1 MERRLFDMKKPRQ
14 KKTLLLLLYAATL
27 CFVSCS
33 KTPRADRIFTN
44 GHIITMNE
52 DMPEA
57 EAFASEEGFIIAVGT
72 NTAIRKAYPLAEEV
86 DLGGKNVMPGII
98 ESHGHM
104 LNLGRIKMRVDLQGI
119 DDPGE
124 VVQKL
129 KERVAETA
137 PGEWID
143 GWGWDDGVWKEQM
156 TAIGP
161 ELSAVSPDNPVWFAG
176 LHGYNGWANAKA
188 LEKAG
193 ITKDTPDPEGGQ
205 IYKAPGTGEPTG
217 VLANAAQGLV
227 TRLMP
232 DLKIEQR
239 EKAFEI
245 AGEELLKNGL
255 TSVHDARISRKDLD
269 ALQSLRAKKNLK
281 VRYYVMLDCTDE
293 ELIEPYLQNGPEI
306 DADNWLTIRCI
317 KIFQDGS
324 LGTRSALM
332 LEPYSDAPDVLG
344 VATTSQ
350 EEIESLTKRSLQAG
364 MQVATHAIGD
374 RSNRVT
380 LDAYEASIKAVPGA
394 KDHRLRIEHAQ
405 VVALEDI
412 PRFKELDI
420 ITSMQPP
427 HATSD
432 MPWAEDRVG
441 PERIKG
447 AYAWRSFLDAGV
459 RVPLNSDFPGET
471 LNPFYGMYAAE
482 TRQTPEGK
490 PEGGWYPEQCL
501 TRKEVLYAYTV
512 EAAYSGFEEHIKGQ
526 IAPGMLA
533 DFIVI
538 SDNILTIPSTALL
551 SLEVERTYV
560 GGQLVYS
567 RDTDRQQHTGWAKPP
582 SQYPGQTN
590 DSRRFADSAAKGFR
604 SVSARR
610 KTSSPTR

>member
-1 MERRLFDMKKPRQ
+1 MAERRLYDMKKTKL
-14 KKTLLLLLYAATL
+14 KKTLCLLLCAAIL
-27 CFVSCS
+27 CLVSCS
-33 KTPRADRIFTN
+33 RKPQADRIFTN

-57 EAFASEEGFIIAVGT
+57 EAFAVKEGFIIAAGT
-72 NTAIRKAYPLAEEV
+72 NAEMRKAYPLAEEV
-86 DLGGKNVMPGII
+86 DLDGKDAMPGII

-104 LNLGRIKMRVDLQGI
+104 LNLGRSEMRVDLQGVN
-119 DDPGE
+119 DPRE

-129 KERVAETA
+129 RERVAETA

-143 GWGWDDGVWKEQM
+143 GWGWDDGAWKEQM
-156 TAIGP
+156 TAISH
-161 ELSAVSPDNPVWFAG
+161 ELSTVSPDNPVWFAG

-188 LEKAG
+188 LEMAG
-193 ITKDTPDPEGGQ
+193 ITKDTPDPEGGK
-205 IYKAPGTGEPTG
+205 IYKDPRTGAPTG
-217 VLANAAQGLV
+217 ILANAAQGMA

-232 DLKIEQR
+232 PLTIEQR
-239 EKAFEI
+239 EKAYDI

-255 TSVHDARISRKDLD
+255 TSVHDARITRKDLD
-269 ALQSLRAKKNLK
+269 ALKSLKAKNKLK

-293 ELIEPYLQNGPEI
+293 ELIEPYLKNGPEV
-306 DADNWLTIRCI
+306 DPDNWLTIRCI
-317 KIFQDGS
+317 KVFQDGS

-332 LEPYSDAPDVLG
+332 LEPYSDAPGVLG
-344 VATTSQ
+344 VTTTSQ
-350 EEIESLTKRSLQAG
+350 EEIERLTIRALKAG

-374 RSNRVT
+374 RSNRIT
-380 LDAYEASIKAVPGA
+380 LDAYEGAIRAVPGA

-412 PRFKELDI
+412 PRFKKLDI
-420 ITSMQPP
+420 VTSMQPP

-447 AYAWRSFLDAGV
+447 AYAWRSFLDAGI

-501 TRKEVLYAYTV
+501 TRAEVLYAYTV
-512 EAAYSGFEEHIKGQ
+512 ESAYSGFEEHIKGQ

-538 SDNILTIPSTALL
+538 SDKILTIPSKALL
-551 SLEVERTYV
+551 SIKVEQTYI
-560 GGQLVYS
+560 GGRLVYS
-567 RDTDRQQHTGWAKPP
+567 MNA
-582 SQYPGQTN
+582 
-590 DSRRFADSAAKGFR
+590 SR
-604 SVSARR
+604 
-610 KTSSPTR
+610 

>member
-1 MERRLFDMKKPRQ
+1 MRKSKL
-14 KKTLLLLLYAATL
+14 KKTLYLLLCTAIL

-33 KTPRADRIFTN
+33 RKPQADRIFTN

-57 EAFASEEGFIIAVGT
+57 EAFAVKEGFITAVGT
-72 NTAIRKAYPLAEEV
+72 NAEIREAYPLAEEL
-86 DLGGKNVMPGII
+86 DLGGKDVMPGII

-104 LNLGRIKMRVDLQGI
+104 LNLGRIKMRIDLQGVN
-119 DDPGE
+119 DPRE
-124 VVQKL
+124 VIQKL
-129 KERVAETA
+129 RDRVAETT
-137 PGEWID
+137 PGEWIE
-143 GWGWDDGVWKEQM
+143 GWGWDDGAWKEQM
-156 TAIGP
+156 TAISH
-161 ELSAVSPDNPVWFAG
+161 ELSTVSPENPVWFAG

-188 LEKAG
+188 LELAR
-193 ITKDTPDPEGGQ
+193 ITKDTPNPEGGK
-205 IYKAPGTGEPTG
+205 IYKDHGTGEPTG
-217 VLANAAQGLV
+217 ILANAAQGMV

-232 DLKIEQR
+232 ALTVDQR
-239 EKAFEI
+239 DKAFEI

-255 TSVHDARISRKDLD
+255 TSVHDARITNKDLD
-269 ALQSLRAKKNLK
+269 ALRSLKAKKKLK
-281 VRYYVMLDCTDE
+281 VRYYVMLDCTDK

-306 DADNWLTIRCI
+306 DPENWLTIRCL

-344 VATTSQ
+344 VSTTSQ
-350 EEIESLTKRSLQAG
+350 EEIEQLTIRALQAG

-374 RSNRVT
+374 RSNRIT
-380 LDAYEASIKAVPGA
+380 LNAYEAAIKAVPGA

-405 VVALEDI
+405 VVVPEDI
-412 PRFKELDI
+412 PRFRELDI
-420 ITSMQPP
+420 VTSMQPP

-459 RVPLNSDFPGET
+459 HVPLNSDFPGET

-501 TRKEVLYAYTV
+501 TREEVLYAYTM
-512 EAAYSGFEEHIKGQ
+512 ESAYSGFEEHIKGQ
-526 IAPGMLA
+526 IVPGMLA
-533 DFIVI
+533 DFIVL
-538 SDNILTIPSTALL
+538 SDNILIIPSIALL
-551 SLEVERTYV
+551 SLKVERTYI

-567 RDTDRQQHTGWAKPP
+567 MNEGR
-582 SQYPGQTN
+582 
-590 DSRRFADSAAKGFR
+590 
-604 SVSARR
+604 
-610 KTSSPTR
+610 

>member
-1 MERRLFDMKKPRQ
+1 MRKP
-14 KKTLLLLLYAATL
+14 KLEKTLVLIL
-27 CFVSCS
+27 CTAILCLVSCS
-33 KTPRADRIFTN
+33 RTPQADCIFTN
-44 GHIITMNE
+44 GHVITMNE

-57 EAFASEEGFIIAVGT
+57 EAFAVDEGLIIAIGT
-72 NTAIRKAYPLAEEV
+72 NAEMRGAYPLAEEV
-86 DLGGKNVMPGII
+86 DLGGKDVMPGII

-104 LNLGRIKMRVDLQGI
+104 LNLGRIKMRLDLQGV
-119 DDPGE
+119 DDPQE

-129 KERVAETA
+129 RERVADTS
-137 PGEWID
+137 PGDWID
-143 GWGWDDGVWKEQM
+143 GWGWDDGAWKDQM
-156 TAIGP
+156 TAISH
-161 ELSAVSPDNPVWFAG
+161 ELSTVSPDNPVWFAG

-188 LEKAG
+188 LEMAG
-193 ITKDTPDPEGGQ
+193 ITKDTPDPEGGK
-205 IYKAPGTGEPTG
+205 IYKDSETGEPTG
-217 VLANAAQGLV
+217 ILANAAQGMV

-232 DLKIEQR
+232 PLTVEQR

-255 TSVHDARISRKDLD
+255 TSVHDARITKMDLD
-269 ALQSLRAKKNLK
+269 ALRSLKAKKGLK

-306 DADNWLTIRCI
+306 DPDNWLTIRCI

-344 VATTSQ
+344 VTTTSQ
-350 EEIESLTKRSLQAG
+350 EEIERLTTRSLQAG
-364 MQVATHAIGD
+364 MQVAIHAIGD
-374 RSNRVT
+374 RSNRIT
-380 LDAYEASIKAVPGA
+380 LDAYEAAIRAVPDA

-412 PRFKELDI
+412 PRFKELNI
-420 ITSMQPP
+420 IASMQPP

-432 MPWAEDRVG
+432 MTWAEDRVG

-459 RVPLNSDFPGET
+459 RIPLNSDFPGET

-501 TRKEVLYAYTV
+501 TREEVLYAYTK
-512 EAAYSGFEEHIKGQ
+512 ESAYSGFEEQIKGQ

-533 DFIVI
+533 DFVVL
-538 SDNILTIPSTALL
+538 SDNILTIPSKALL
-551 SLEVERTYV
+551 SLKVEQTYV

-567 RDTDRQQHTGWAKPP
+567 RNVER
-582 SQYPGQTN
+582 
-590 DSRRFADSAAKGFR
+590 
-604 SVSARR
+604 
-610 KTSSPTR
+610 

>member
-1 MERRLFDMKKPRQ
+1 MYLALFVGII
-14 KKTLLLLLYAATL
+14 
-27 CFVSCS
+27 CFISCS
-33 KTPRADRIFTN
+33 RAPRADRIFTN

-52 DMPEA
+52 GRPEA
-57 EAFASEEGFIIAVGT
+57 EAFGVKQGFIIDVGT
-72 NTAIRKAYPLAEEV
+72 NAEIKKSYPHAEEV
-86 DLGGKNVMPGII
+86 DLGGKHVMPGII

-104 LNLGRIKMRVDLQGI
+104 LNLGRIKMRVDLQGVN
-119 DDPGE
+119 DPRE

-129 KERVAETA
+129 KEHVAETN

-143 GWGWDDGVWKEQM
+143 GWGWDDGAWKEQM
-156 TAIGP
+156 TAISQ
-161 ELSAVSPDNPVWFAG
+161 ELSAASKDNPVWFAG

-188 LEKAG
+188 LEMAG
-193 ITKDTPDPEGGQ
+193 ITKDTADPEGGK
-205 IYKAPGTGEPTG
+205 IYKNPETGEPTG
-217 VLANAAQGLV
+217 ILANAAQRMV

-232 DLKIEQR
+232 PLTVEQR

-245 AGEELLKNGL
+245 AGEELLRNGL
-255 TSVHDARISRKDLD
+255 TTVHEARTTKSDLE
-269 ALQSLRAKKNLK
+269 ALRSLKAKKKLK

-306 DADNWLTIRCI
+306 DPDNWLAIRCI

-332 LEPYSDAPDVLG
+332 LEPYSDAPDVRG
-344 VATTSQ
+344 VTTTTQ
-350 EEIESLTKRSLQAG
+350 EEIEKLTTRSLQAG

-374 RSNRVT
+374 RSNRIT
-380 LDAYEASIKAVPGA
+380 LDAYEAAIRAVPSA
-394 KDHRLRIEHAQ
+394 EDHRLRIEHAQ

-420 ITSMQPP
+420 VTSMQPP

-441 PERIKG
+441 PVRIKG

-501 TRKEVLYAYTV
+501 TREEVLYAYTV
-512 EAAYSGFEEHIKGQ
+512 ESAYSGFEEHIKGQ

-538 SDNILTIPSTALL
+538 SDNILTIPSKALL
-551 SLEVERTYV
+551 SLKVEQTYV
-560 GGQLVYS
+560 GGLLVYS
-567 RDTDRQQHTGWAKPP
+567 RSTER
-582 SQYPGQTN
+582 
-590 DSRRFADSAAKGFR
+590 
-604 SVSARR
+604 
-610 KTSSPTR
+610 

>member
-1 MERRLFDMKKPRQ
+1 VD
-14 KKTLLLLLYAATL
+14 
-27 CFVSCS
+27 
-33 KTPRADRIFTN
+33 
-44 GHIITMNE
+44 
-52 DMPEA
+52 
-57 EAFASEEGFIIAVGT
+57 EGFIIAVGT
-72 NTAIRKAYPLAEEV
+72 NTEIREAYPLAKEV
-86 DLGGKNVMPGII
+86 DLGGKHVMPGII

-104 LNLGRIKMRVDLQGI
+104 LNLGRIKMRIELHGI
-119 DDPGE
+119 DDPQE

-129 KERVAETA
+129 KERVAATS

-143 GWGWDDGVWKEQM
+143 GWGWDDGAWKEQM
-156 TAIGP
+156 TAISQ
-161 ELSAVSPDNPVWFAG
+161 ELSVISKDNPVWFSG

-188 LEKAG
+188 LKLAG
-193 ITKDTPDPEGGQ
+193 ITKDTPDPEGGK
-205 IYKAPGTGEPTG
+205 IYKHPETGEPTG
-217 VLANAAQGLV
+217 ILANAAQGMV

-232 DLKIEQR
+232 PLTLEQR

-255 TSVHDARISRKDLD
+255 TTVHEARTTKNDLD
-269 ALQSLRAKKNLK
+269 ALRSLKDGQRLK
-281 VRYYVMLDCTDE
+281 VRYYVMLDCTDKD
-293 ELIEPYLQNGPEI
+293 LIGSYLQNGPEI
-306 DADNWLTIRCI
+306 DPDNWLTIRCI

-344 VATTSQ
+344 VTTTSQ
-350 EEIESLTKRSLQAG
+350 EEIEKLTIKSLQAG

-374 RSNRVT
+374 RSNRIT
-380 LDAYEASIKAVPGA
+380 LDAYEAAIKAVPAA

-412 PRFKELDI
+412 PRFKKLDI
-420 ITSMQPP
+420 VTSMQPP

-447 AYAWRSFLDAGV
+447 AYAWRSFFDAGV

-490 PEGGWYPEQCL
+490 PEDGWYPEQCL
-501 TRKEVLYAYTV
+501 TREEALYAYTV
-512 EAAYSGFEEHIKGQ
+512 ESAYSGFEEHIKGQ

-533 DFIVI
+533 DFIII
-538 SDNILTIPSTALL
+538 SDNILTIPSKALL
-551 SLEVERTYV
+551 SLKVEKTYV

-567 RDTDRQQHTGWAKPP
+567 RDEER
-582 SQYPGQTN
+582 
-590 DSRRFADSAAKGFR
+590 
-604 SVSARR
+604 
-610 KTSSPTR
+610 

>member
-1 MERRLFDMKKPRQ
+1 MAERRLYDMRKPKL
-14 KKTLLLLLYAATL
+14 KKTLYLLLCAAIL
-27 CFVSCS
+27 CLVSCRR
-33 KTPRADRIFTN
+33 TPQADRIFTN

-57 EAFASEEGFIIAVGT
+57 EAFAVKGGFIIAVGT
-72 NTAIRKAYPLAEEV
+72 NAEMREAYSLAEEV
-86 DLGGKNVMPGII
+86 DLDGKDVMPGII

-104 LNLGRIKMRVDLQGI
+104 LNLGRSEMRVDLQGVN
-119 DDPGE
+119 DPRK
-124 VVQKL
+124 VLQKL

-143 GWGWDDGVWKEQM
+143 GWGWDDGAWKEQM
-156 TAIGP
+156 TAISK
-161 ELSAVSPDNPVWFAG
+161 ELSSVSPDNPVWFAG

-188 LEKAG
+188 LEMAG
-193 ITKDTPDPEGGQ
+193 ITKGTPDPEGGK
-205 IYKAPGTGEPTG
+205 IYKDPATGAPTG
-217 VLANAAQGLV
+217 ILANSAQGIV

-232 DLKIEQR
+232 PLTIEQR
-239 EKAFEI
+239 EKTFEM

-255 TSVHDARISRKDLD
+255 TSVHDARITKKDLE
-269 ALQSLRAKKNLK
+269 ALRSLEAKKKLK

-306 DADNWLTIRCI
+306 DPDNWLTIRCI

-332 LEPYSDAPDVLG
+332 FEPYSDAPDVLG
-344 VATTSQ
+344 VTTTSQ
-350 EEIESLTKRSLQAG
+350 EEIERLTTRSLQAG

-374 RSNRVT
+374 RSNRIT
-380 LDAYEASIKAVPGA
+380 LDAYEASIRAVPGA

-420 ITSMQPP
+420 VTSMQPP

-432 MPWAEDRVG
+432 MPWAQDRVG
-441 PERIKG
+441 AERIKG
-447 AYAWRSFLDAGV
+447 AYAWRSFLNAGV

-482 TRQTPEGK
+482 TRQTAEGK

-501 TRKEVLYAYTV
+501 TREEVLYAYTV
-512 EAAYSGFEEHIKGQ
+512 ESAYSGFEEHIKGQ

-538 SDNILTIPSTALL
+538 SDNILTIPSKALL
-551 SLEVERTYV
+551 SLKVERTYI
-560 GGQLVYS
+560 GGQSVYS
-567 RDTDRQQHTGWAKPP
+567 R
-582 SQYPGQTN
+582 N
-590 DSRRFADSAAKGFR
+590 DSR
-604 SVSARR
+604 
-610 KTSSPTR
+610 

>member
-1 MERRLFDMKKPRQ
+1 MRKPKL
-14 KKTLLLLLYAATL
+14 KKTLYLLLYTAIL
-27 CFVSCS
+27 CLVSCS
-33 KTPRADRIFTN
+33 RTPQADRIFTN

-52 DMPEA
+52 DLPEA
-57 EAFASEEGFIIAVGT
+57 EAFAIKEGFITAVGT
-72 NTAIRKAYPLAEEV
+72 NAEMREAYPQAEEV
-86 DLGGKNVMPGII
+86 DLDGKDVMPGII

-104 LNLGRIKMRVDLQGI
+104 LNMGRIKMRVDLQGVN
-119 DDPGE
+119 DPRE

-129 KERVAETA
+129 RERVAETT
-137 PGEWID
+137 PGEWIG
-143 GWGWDDGVWKEQM
+143 GWGWDDGAWKEQM
-156 TAIGP
+156 TAISH
-161 ELSAVSPDNPVWFAG
+161 ELSIVSSDNPVWFAG

-188 LEKAG
+188 LEMAG
-193 ITKDTPDPEGGQ
+193 ITKNTPDPEGGK
-205 IYKAPGTGEPTG
+205 IYKDPRTGVPTG
-217 VLANAAQGLV
+217 ILANAAQGMV
-227 TRLMP
+227 TRLLP
-232 DLKIEQR
+232 PLTAEQR
-239 EKAFEI
+239 EKAYEM

-255 TSVHDARISRKDLD
+255 TSVHDARITRKDLD
-269 ALQSLRAKKNLK
+269 ALRSLKTKKKLK

-306 DADNWLTIRCI
+306 DPDNWLTIRCI

-332 LEPYSDAPDVLG
+332 HKPYSDAPDVLG
-344 VATTSQ
+344 VTTTSQ
-350 EEIESLTKRSLQAG
+350 EEIERLTIRSLQAG

-374 RSNRVT
+374 RSNRIT
-380 LDAYEASIKAVPGA
+380 LDAYEAAIRAVPGA

-420 ITSMQPP
+420 VTSMQPP

-482 TRQTPEGK
+482 TRQTSEGK
-490 PEGGWYPEQCL
+490 PEGGWYPKQCL
-501 TRKEVLYAYTV
+501 TREEVLYAYTV
-512 EAAYSGFEEHIKGQ
+512 ESAYSGFEERIKGQ

-533 DFIVI
+533 DFVVI
-538 SDNILTIPSTALL
+538 SDNILTIPSKALL
-551 SLEVERTYV
+551 SLKVERTYI

-567 RDTDRQQHTGWAKPP
+567 MNA
-582 SQYPGQTN
+582 
-590 DSRRFADSAAKGFR
+590 SR
-604 SVSARR
+604 
-610 KTSSPTR
+610 

>member
-1 MERRLFDMKKPRQ
+1 VERRLFEMRKP
-14 KKTLLLLLYAATL
+14 KYEKILYLILYLAIL
-27 CFVSCS
+27 CLVSCS
-33 KTPRADRIFTN
+33 KAPHADRIFTN
-44 GHIITMNE
+44 GHVITMNE

-57 EAFASEEGFIIAVGT
+57 EAFALKEGFITAVGT
-72 NTAIRKAYPLAEEV
+72 NAEIREAYPLAEEV
-86 DLGGKNVMPGII
+86 DLGGKDVMPGII

-104 LNLGRIKMRVDLQGI
+104 LNLGRIKMRIDLQGLNH
-119 DDPGE
+119 P
-124 VVQKL
+124 QKIIQL
-129 KERVAETA
+129 IRKRVAETT
-137 PGEWID
+137 PGEWIE
-143 GWGWDDGVWKEQM
+143 GWGWDDGAWKEQM
-156 TAIGP
+156 TAISQ

-188 LEKAG
+188 LEMTG
-193 ITKDTPDPEGGQ
+193 ITKVTPDPEGGK
-205 IYKAPGTGEPTG
+205 IYRDSDTGAPTG
-217 VLANAAQGLV
+217 VLANAAQDLV

-232 DLKIEQR
+232 PLSVDQR
-239 EKAFEI
+239 EKALEV

-255 TSVHDARISRKDLD
+255 TSVHDARITRKDLD
-269 ALQSLRAKKNLK
+269 ALRSLKAKSKLK

-293 ELIEPYLQNGPEI
+293 ELIDPYLQNGPEI
-306 DADNWLTIRCI
+306 DPDSWLTVRCI

-332 LEPYSDAPDVLG
+332 LEPYSDAPDMIG
-344 VATTSQ
+344 VTTTSQ
-350 EEIESLTKRSLQAG
+350 EEIERLTTRSLQAG

-374 RSNRVT
+374 RSNRIT
-380 LDAYEASIKAVPGA
+380 LDAYEAAINAAPDA

-412 PRFKELDI
+412 PRFKQLGI
-420 ITSMQPP
+420 IASMQPP

-501 TRKEVLYAYTV
+501 TRKEVLHAYTK
-512 EAAYSGFEEHIKGQ
+512 ESAYAGFEEHIKGQ

-533 DFIVI
+533 DFIVL
-538 SDNILTIPSTALL
+538 SDNILTISSQALL
-551 SLEVERTYV
+551 SLKVEQTYV

-567 RDTDRQQHTGWAKPP
+567 RNEGR
-582 SQYPGQTN
+582 
-590 DSRRFADSAAKGFR
+590 
-604 SVSARR
+604 
-610 KTSSPTR
+610 

>member
-1 MERRLFDMKKPRQ
+1 LY
-14 KKTLLLLLYAATL
+14 LLLCTAIL
-27 CFVSCS
+27 CLISCS
-33 KTPRADRIFTN
+33 RPPQADRIFTN

-57 EAFASEEGFIIAVGT
+57 EAFAVEEGFIIAVGT
-72 NTAIRKAYPLAEEV
+72 NAEMREAYPLAEEV
-86 DLGGKNVMPGII
+86 DLGGKDVMPGII

-104 LNLGRIKMRVDLQGI
+104 LNLGRVKMRINLQGVNN
-119 DDPGE
+119 PRE

-129 KERVAETA
+129 RERVAQTP
-137 PGEWID
+137 PGEWIE
-143 GWGWDDGVWKEQM
+143 GWGWDDGAWKEQM
-156 TAIGP
+156 TAISH
-161 ELSAVSPDNPVWFAG
+161 ELSTVSPDNPVWFAG
-176 LHGYNGWANAKA
+176 LHGYSGWANAKA
-188 LEKAG
+188 LGMAG
-193 ITKDTPDPEGGQ
+193 ITKDTPDPEGGK
-205 IYKAPGTGEPTG
+205 IYKDSETGAPTG
-217 VLANAAQGLV
+217 ILANAAQGMV

-232 DLKIEQR
+232 PLTVGQR

-255 TSVHDARISRKDLD
+255 TSVHDARITRKDLD
-269 ALQSLRAKKNLK
+269 ALRSLKTKKKIK

-306 DADNWLTIRCI
+306 DPDNWLTIRCI
-317 KIFQDGS
+317 KVFQDGS

-344 VATTSQ
+344 VTTTSQ
-350 EEIESLTKRSLQAG
+350 EEIKRLTIRSLQAG

-374 RSNRVT
+374 RSNRIT
-380 LDAYEASIKAVPGA
+380 LDAYEAAIRAVPGA

-420 ITSMQPP
+420 VTSMQPP

-432 MPWAEDRVG
+432 MPWAEERVG

-471 LNPFYGMYAAE
+471 LSPFCGMYAAE

-501 TRKEVLYAYTV
+501 TRKEVLHAYTV
-512 EAAYSGFEEHIKGQ
+512 ESAYSGFEEHIKGQ

-538 SDNILTIPSTALL
+538 SDNILTIPSKALL
-551 SLEVERTYV
+551 SLRVERTYS
-560 GGQLVYS
+560 GSQLVYS
-567 RDTDRQQHTGWAKPP
+567 MNASK
-582 SQYPGQTN
+582 
-590 DSRRFADSAAKGFR
+590 
-604 SVSARR
+604 
-610 KTSSPTR
+610 

>member
-1 MERRLFDMKKPRQ
+1 MRKPKL
-14 KKTLLLLLYAATL
+14 KKTLYLLLCTAIL
-27 CFVSCS
+27 CLVSCS
-33 KTPRADRIFTN
+33 RSPQADRIFTN

-57 EAFASEEGFIIAVGT
+57 EAFAIEEGFIIAIGT
-72 NTAIRKAYPLAEEV
+72 NAEIREAYPLSEEV
-86 DLGGKNVMPGII
+86 DLHGKDVMPGII

-104 LNLGRIKMRVDLQGI
+104 LNLGRIKMRVDLQGVS
-119 DDPGE
+119 DPRE

-129 KERVAETA
+129 RERVAETA

-143 GWGWDDGVWKEQM
+143 GWGWDDGAWKEQM
-156 TAIGP
+156 TAISH
-161 ELSAVSPDNPVWFAG
+161 ELSTVSPDNPVWFAG
-176 LHGYNGWANAKA
+176 LHGYNGWANAQA
-188 LEKAG
+188 LELAG
-193 ITKDTPDPEGGQ
+193 ITKDTPDPEGGK
-205 IYKAPGTGEPTG
+205 IYKDSETGAPTG
-217 VLANAAQGLV
+217 ILANAAQAMV

-232 DLKIEQR
+232 ALTVEQR

-255 TSVHDARISRKDLD
+255 TSVHDARITSKDLD
-269 ALQSLRAKKNLK
+269 ALRSLKAKKKLK

-306 DADNWLTIRCI
+306 DPDNWLTIRCI
-317 KIFQDGS
+317 KVFQDGS

-344 VATTSQ
+344 VTTTSQ
-350 EEIESLTKRSLQAG
+350 EEIERLTIRSLQAG

-380 LDAYEASIKAVPGA
+380 LDAYEAAIRAVSDA
-394 KDHRLRIEHAQ
+394 KDPRLRIEHAQ

-420 ITSMQPP
+420 VTSMQPP

-432 MPWAEDRVG
+432 MSWAEDRVG
-441 PERIKG
+441 PERIKC

-471 LNPFYGMYAAE
+471 WNPFYGMYAAE
-482 TRQTPEGK
+482 TRQTPDGK

-512 EAAYSGFEEHIKGQ
+512 ESAYSGFEERIKGR
-526 IAPGMLA
+526 IATGMLA

-538 SDNILTIPSTALL
+538 SDNILTIPSKALL
-551 SLEVERTYV
+551 SLKIEQTYV
-560 GGQLVYS
+560 GGQMVYS
-567 RDTDRQQHTGWAKPP
+567 RNAGR
-582 SQYPGQTN
+582 
-590 DSRRFADSAAKGFR
+590 
-604 SVSARR
+604 
-610 KTSSPTR
+610 

>member
-1 MERRLFDMKKPRQ
+1 MREPKLKIILY
-14 KKTLLLLLYAATL
+14 LLLCAAIL
-27 CFVSCS
+27 CLVSCTR
-33 KTPRADRIFTN
+33 KPQADLIFTN

-57 EAFASEEGFIIAVGT
+57 EAFAIKEGFITALGT
-72 NTAIRKAYPLAEEV
+72 NTKIRKAYPLAEEV
-86 DLGGKNVMPGII
+86 DLGGKDVMPGII

-104 LNLGRIKMRVDLQGI
+104 LNLGRIKMRVDLQGVN
-119 DDPGE
+119 DPQE

-129 KERVAETA
+129 RERVAETA

-156 TAIGP
+156 TAISH
-161 ELSAVSPDNPVWFAG
+161 ELSAVSADNPVWFAG

-188 LEKAG
+188 LETAG
-193 ITKDTPDPEGGQ
+193 ITKDTPDPEGGK
-205 IYKAPGTGEPTG
+205 IYKDPVTGAPTG
-217 VLANAAQGLV
+217 ILANAAQSMV

-232 DLKIEQR
+232 PLTVEQR
-239 EKAFEI
+239 EKAIEM

-255 TSVHDARISRKDLD
+255 TSVHDARITRKDLD
-269 ALQSLRAKKNLK
+269 ALRSLKAKKKLK

-293 ELIEPYLQNGPEI
+293 ELIEPYLQNGPEV
-306 DADNWLTIRCI
+306 DPDNWLTIRCI
-317 KIFQDGS
+317 KVFQDGS

-332 LEPYSDAPDVLG
+332 LEPYSDTPDVLG
-344 VATTSQ
+344 VTTTSQ
-350 EEIESLTKRSLQAG
+350 EEIERLTIRALKAG

-374 RSNRVT
+374 RSNRIT
-380 LDAYEASIKAVPGA
+380 LDAYEAAIRAVPGA

-420 ITSMQPP
+420 VTSMQPP

-512 EAAYSGFEEHIKGQ
+512 ESAYSGFEEHIKGQ

-538 SDNILTIPSTALL
+538 SDNILTIPSRALL
-551 SLEVERTYV
+551 SLKVERTYI

-567 RDTDRQQHTGWAKPP
+567 MK
-582 SQYPGQTN
+582 
-590 DSRRFADSAAKGFR
+590 AAR
-604 SVSARR
+604 
-610 KTSSPTR
+610 

>member
-1 MERRLFDMKKPRQ
+1 VERRLFDMRKP
-14 KKTLLLLLYAATL
+14 KPEKMLVLLLCTATFCL
-27 CFVSCS
+27 VSCS
-33 KTPRADRIFTN
+33 RTPQADRIFTN

-57 EAFASEEGFIIAVGT
+57 EAFAVDEGFITAVGT
-72 NTAIRKAYPLAEEV
+72 NAEMRGAYPLAEEV
-86 DLGGKNVMPGII
+86 DLGGKDVMPGII

-104 LNLGRIKMRVDLQGI
+104 LNLGRIKRRVDLQGV
-119 DDPGE
+119 DDPQE

-129 KERVAETA
+129 RERVAETA
-137 PGEWID
+137 PGEWVD
-143 GWGWDDGVWKEQM
+143 GWGWDDGAWKEQM
-156 TAIGP
+156 TAISH
-161 ELSAVSPDNPVWFAG
+161 ELSKVSPDNPVWFAG

-188 LEKAG
+188 LEMAN
-193 ITKDTPDPEGGQ
+193 ITKDTPDPEGGK
-205 IYKAPGTGEPTG
+205 IYKDPETGEPTG
-217 VLANAAQGLV
+217 ILAIAAQGMA

-232 DLKIEQR
+232 ALKVEQR

-255 TSVHDARISRKDLD
+255 TSVHDARITKMDLD
-269 ALQSLRAKKNLK
+269 ALRSLKVKQKLK
-281 VRYYVMLDCTDE
+281 VRYYVMLDCTDG

-306 DADNWLTIRCI
+306 DPDNWLTIRCI

-332 LEPYSDAPDVLG
+332 FEPYSDAPDVLG
-344 VATTSQ
+344 VSTTSQ
-350 EEIESLTKRSLQAG
+350 EEIERLTTRSLQAG
-364 MQVATHAIGD
+364 LQVATHAIGD
-374 RSNRVT
+374 RSNRIT
-380 LDAYEASIKAVPGA
+380 LDAYEAAIRAVPDA
-394 KDHRLRIEHAQ
+394 KDNRLRIEHAQ

-412 PRFKELDI
+412 SRFKKLDI
-420 ITSMQPP
+420 VTSMQPP

-512 EAAYSGFEEHIKGQ
+512 ESAYSGFEEQIKGQ

-533 DFIVI
+533 DFIVL
-538 SDNILTIPSTALL
+538 SDNILTIPSKALL
-551 SLEVERTYV
+551 SLKVERTYV

-567 RDTDRQQHTGWAKPP
+567 RNVER
-582 SQYPGQTN
+582 
-590 DSRRFADSAAKGFR
+590 
-604 SVSARR
+604 
-610 KTSSPTR
+610 

>member
-1 MERRLFDMKKPRQ
+1 MRKPKL
-14 KKTLLLLLYAATL
+14 KKTLYLLLCTAILWL
-27 CFVSCS
+27 VSCS
-33 KTPRADRIFTN
+33 KKPQADRIFTN

-52 DMPEA
+52 DLPEA
-57 EAFASEEGFIIAVGT
+57 EAFALEEGFIIAVGT
-72 NTAIRKAYPLAEEV
+72 NAEMREAYPLAEEV
-86 DLGGKNVMPGII
+86 DLGGKDVMPGII

-104 LNLGRIKMRVDLQGI
+104 LSLGRSEMRVDLQGVN
-119 DDPGE
+119 DPRE

-129 KERVAETA
+129 RERVAETA
-137 PGEWID
+137 PGEWIE
-143 GWGWDDGVWKEQM
+143 GWGWDDGARKEQM
-156 TAIGP
+156 TAISH
-161 ELSAVSPDNPVWFAG
+161 ELSLVSPDNPVWFAG

-188 LEKAG
+188 LEMAG
-193 ITKDTPDPEGGQ
+193 ITNNTPDPEGGK
-205 IYKAPGTGEPTG
+205 IYKDSETGAPTG
-217 VLANAAQGLV
+217 ILANAAQGMV

-232 DLKIEQR
+232 PLTAEQR

-255 TSVHDARISRKDLD
+255 TSVHDARITRKDLD
-269 ALQSLRAKKNLK
+269 ALRSLKTQKKLK
-281 VRYYVMLDCTDE
+281 VQYYVMLDCTNE

-306 DADNWLTIRCI
+306 DPDNWLTIRCI
-317 KIFQDGS
+317 KVFQDGS

-344 VATTSQ
+344 VMTTSQ
-350 EEIESLTKRSLQAG
+350 EEIERLTIRSLQAG
-364 MQVATHAIGD
+364 MQVATHTIGD
-374 RSNRVT
+374 RSNRIT
-380 LDAYEASIKAVPGA
+380 LDAYEASIRAVPGA

-420 ITSMQPP
+420 VTSMQPP

-432 MPWAEDRVG
+432 MPWAEERVG

-447 AYAWRSFLDAGV
+447 AYAWHSFLDAGV

-471 LNPFYGMYAAE
+471 LNPFYGMYTAE

-501 TRKEVLYAYTV
+501 TRKEVLHAYTV
-512 EAAYSGFEEHIKGQ
+512 ESAYSGFEEHIKGQ

-538 SDNILTIPSTALL
+538 SDNILTIPSKALL
-551 SLEVERTYV
+551 SLKVERTYI

-567 RDTDRQQHTGWAKPP
+567 MNA
-582 SQYPGQTN
+582 
-590 DSRRFADSAAKGFR
+590 SR
-604 SVSARR
+604 
-610 KTSSPTR
+610 

>member
-1 MERRLFDMKKPRQ
+1 MGKSKLKKILY
-14 KKTLLLLLYAATL
+14 LLLCTAILGL
-27 CFVSCS
+27 VSCTR
-33 KTPRADRIFTN
+33 TPQADRIFTN

-57 EAFASEEGFIIAVGT
+57 EAFAVKKGFIIAVGT
-72 NTAIRKAYPLAEEV
+72 NAEMRDTYPVAEEV
-86 DLGGKNVMPGII
+86 DLEGKDVMPGII

-104 LNLGRIKMRVDLQGI
+104 LNLGRREMRINLQEI
-119 DDPGE
+119 NDPRE
-124 VVQKL
+124 IMQKL
-129 KERVAETA
+129 RESVAETP
-137 PGEWID
+137 PGEWIV
-143 GWGWDDGVWKEQM
+143 GWGWDDGAWKEQM
-156 TAIGP
+156 TAISQ
-161 ELSAVSPDNPVWFAG
+161 ELSSVSPNNPVWFAG

-188 LEKAG
+188 LEMAG
-193 ITKDTPDPEGGQ
+193 LTKDTPDPEGGK
-205 IYKAPGTGEPTG
+205 IYKDSETGEPTG
-217 VLANAAQGLV
+217 ILANAAQGMV

-232 DLKIEQR
+232 PLTVEQR

-255 TSVHDARISRKDLD
+255 TSVHDARITRKDLD
-269 ALQSLRAKKNLK
+269 ALRALKTQKKLR

-293 ELIEPYLQNGPEI
+293 ELIGPYLQNGPEI
-306 DADNWLTIRCI
+306 DPDNWLTIRCI

-332 LEPYSDAPDVLG
+332 FEPYSDAPDVLG
-344 VATTSQ
+344 VTTTSQ
-350 EEIESLTKRSLQAG
+350 EEIEKLTIQSLQAG

-374 RSNRVT
+374 RSNRIT
-380 LDAYEASIKAVPGA
+380 LDAYEASIKVVPEA

-420 ITSMQPP
+420 VTSMQPP

-501 TRKEVLYAYTV
+501 TREEVLHAYTV
-512 EAAYSGFEEHIKGQ
+512 ESAYSGFEEHIKGK
-526 IAPGMLA
+526 IAPGRLA

-538 SDNILTIPSTALL
+538 SDNILTISSKALL
-551 SLEVERTYV
+551 SLKVERTYI

-567 RDTDRQQHTGWAKPP
+567 RNA
-582 SQYPGQTN
+582 
-590 DSRRFADSAAKGFR
+590 SR
-604 SVSARR
+604 
-610 KTSSPTR
+610 

>member
-1 MERRLFDMKKPRQ
+1 MREPKLE
-14 KKTLLLLLYAATL
+14 KTLYLLLCAAIL
-27 CFVSCS
+27 CLVSCTR
-33 KTPRADRIFTN
+33 KPQADRIFTN

-52 DMPEA
+52 GSPEA
-57 EAFASEEGFIIAVGT
+57 EAFAIKEGFITAVGT
-72 NTAIRKAYPLAEEV
+72 NEEMRKAYPLAKEV
-86 DLGGKNVMPGII
+86 DLGGKDVMPGII

-104 LNLGRIKMRVDLQGI
+104 LNLGRIKMRIDLQGI
-119 DDPGE
+119 NDPRE

-129 KERVAETA
+129 RERVAETA
-137 PGEWID
+137 SGEWID
-143 GWGWDDGVWKEQM
+143 GWGWDDGAWKEQM
-156 TAIGP
+156 TAISH
-161 ELSAVSPDNPVWFAG
+161 ELSTVSADNPVWFAG
-176 LHGYNGWANAKA
+176 LHGYNGWANEKA
-188 LEKAG
+188 LEMAG
-193 ITKDTPDPEGGQ
+193 ITKDTPDPQGGK
-205 IYKAPGTGEPTG
+205 IYKDPATGAPTG
-217 VLANAAQGLV
+217 ILANAAQGLV
-227 TRLMP
+227 TRLLP
-232 DLKIEQR
+232 PLTVEQR
-239 EKAFEI
+239 EKAFEM

-255 TSVHDARISRKDLD
+255 TSVHDARITRKDLD
-269 ALQSLRAKKNLK
+269 TLRSLKAKHKLK

-293 ELIEPYLQNGPEI
+293 KLIEPYLQNGPEV
-306 DADNWLTIRCI
+306 DPDNWLTIRCI
-317 KIFQDGS
+317 KVFQDGS

-344 VATTSQ
+344 VTTTPQ
-350 EEIESLTKRSLQAG
+350 EDIERLAIRALQAG

-374 RSNRVT
+374 RSNRIT
-380 LDAYEASIKAVPGA
+380 LDAYEGAIKAVPGV

-420 ITSMQPP
+420 VTSMQPP

-447 AYAWRSFLDAGV
+447 AYAWRSFLDADV

-471 LNPFYGMYAAE
+471 LSPFYGMYAAE

-512 EAAYSGFEEHIKGQ
+512 ESAYSGFEEHLKGQ

-538 SDNILTIPSTALL
+538 SDNILTIPSKALL
-551 SLEVERTYV
+551 SLKVERTYI

-567 RDTDRQQHTGWAKPP
+567 MNA
-582 SQYPGQTN
+582 
-590 DSRRFADSAAKGFR
+590 SR
-604 SVSARR
+604 
-610 KTSSPTR
+610 

>member
-1 MERRLFDMKKPRQ
+1 MRKSKL
-14 KKTLLLLLYAATL
+14 KKTLGLLLSTAIICL
-27 CFVSCS
+27 VSCS
-33 KTPRADRIFTN
+33 RTPQADRIFTN

-57 EAFASEEGFIIAVGT
+57 EAFALDKGFFIAVGT
-72 NTAIRKAYPLAEEV
+72 NAEMRETYPLAEEV
-86 DLGGKNVMPGII
+86 NLGGKDIMPGII

-104 LNLGRIKMRVDLQGI
+104 LNLGRIKMRIDLQGV
-119 DDPGE
+119 DDPRE

-129 KERVAETA
+129 RERVAETT

-143 GWGWDDGVWKEQM
+143 GWGWDDGAWKEQM
-156 TAIGP
+156 TAVSQ

-188 LEKAG
+188 LEMAG
-193 ITKDTPDPEGGQ
+193 ITQVTPDPEEGK
-205 IYKAPGTGEPTG
+205 IYRDPDTGAPTG
-217 VLANAAQGLV
+217 ILANAAQVMV

-232 DLKIEQR
+232 ALTFEQR

-255 TSVHDARISRKDLD
+255 TSVHDARITREDLD
-269 ALQSLRAKKNLK
+269 ALRSLKGKQKLK
-281 VRYYVMLDCTDE
+281 VRYCVMLDCTDE

-306 DADNWLTIRCI
+306 DPENWLTVRCI

-332 LEPYSDAPDVLG
+332 FEPYSDAPDVLG
-344 VATTSQ
+344 VTTTSQ
-350 EEIESLTKRSLQAG
+350 EEIERLTTRSLQAG
-364 MQVATHAIGD
+364 MQVAAHAIGD
-374 RSNRVT
+374 RSNRTT
-380 LDAYEASIKAVPGA
+380 LDAYKAAIRAVPNA

-405 VVALEDI
+405 VVKLEDI

-420 ITSMQPP
+420 MASMQPP

-447 AYAWRSFLDAGV
+447 AYAWRLFLDAGV

-512 EAAYSGFEEHIKGQ
+512 ESAYSGFEEHIKGQ
-526 IAPGMLA
+526 IAPGVLA
-533 DFIVI
+533 DFIVL
-538 SDNILTIPSTALL
+538 SDNILTIPSKALL
-551 SLEVERTYV
+551 SLKVEQTYV

-567 RDTDRQQHTGWAKPP
+567 RNAER
-582 SQYPGQTN
+582 
-590 DSRRFADSAAKGFR
+590 
-604 SVSARR
+604 
-610 KTSSPTR
+610 

>member
-1 MERRLFDMKKPRQ
+1 MREPKLKIILY
-14 KKTLLLLLYAATL
+14 LLLCAAIL
-27 CFVSCS
+27 CLVSCTR
-33 KTPRADRIFTN
+33 KPQADLIFTN

-57 EAFASEEGFIIAVGT
+57 EAFAIKEGFITAVGR
-72 NTAIRKAYPLAEEV
+72 NAEMRKAYPLAEEV
-86 DLGGKNVMPGII
+86 DLGGKDVMPGII

-104 LNLGRIKMRVDLQGI
+104 LNLGRIKMRVDLQGVN
-119 DDPGE
+119 DPQE

-129 KERVAETA
+129 RERVAETA

-156 TAIGP
+156 TAISH
-161 ELSAVSPDNPVWFAG
+161 ELSAVSADNPVWFAG

-188 LEKAG
+188 LETAG
-193 ITKDTPDPEGGQ
+193 ITKDTPDPEGGK
-205 IYKAPGTGEPTG
+205 IYKDPVTGAPTG
-217 VLANAAQGLV
+217 ILANAAQSMV

-232 DLKIEQR
+232 PLTVEQR
-239 EKAFEI
+239 KKAIEM

-255 TSVHDARISRKDLD
+255 TSVHDARITRKDLD
-269 ALQSLRAKKNLK
+269 ALRSLKAKKKLK

-293 ELIEPYLQNGPEI
+293 ELIEPYLQNGPEV
-306 DADNWLTIRCI
+306 DPDNWLTIRCI
-317 KIFQDGS
+317 KVFQDGS

-344 VATTSQ
+344 VTTTPQ
-350 EEIESLTKRSLQAG
+350 EDIERLAIRALQAG

-374 RSNRVT
+374 RSNRIT
-380 LDAYEASIKAVPGA
+380 LDAYEGAIKAVPGV

-420 ITSMQPP
+420 VTSMQPP

-447 AYAWRSFLDAGV
+447 AYAWRSFLDADV

-471 LNPFYGMYAAE
+471 LSPFYGMYAAE

-512 EAAYSGFEEHIKGQ
+512 ESAYSGFEEHLKGQ

-538 SDNILTIPSTALL
+538 SDNILTIPSKALL
-551 SLEVERTYV
+551 SLKVERTYI

-567 RDTDRQQHTGWAKPP
+567 MNA
-582 SQYPGQTN
+582 
-590 DSRRFADSAAKGFR
+590 SR
-604 SVSARR
+604 
-610 KTSSPTR
+610 

>member
-1 MERRLFDMKKPRQ
+1 MRKP
-14 KKTLLLLLYAATL
+14 KHNKALNLVLWTAFL
-27 CFVSCS
+27 CLVSCS
-33 KTPRADRIFTN
+33 RTPQADRIFIN
-44 GHIITMNE
+44 GHVITMNE

-57 EAFASEEGFIIAVGT
+57 EAFAVDEGFIMAVGT
-72 NTAIRKAYPLAEEV
+72 NAEMREAYPLAEEV
-86 DLGGKNVMPGII
+86 DLGGKDIMPGII

-104 LNLGRIKMRVDLQGI
+104 LNLGRSEMRINLQGVS
-119 DDPGE
+119 DPRE

-129 KERVAETA
+129 RERVAETT

-143 GWGWDDGVWKEQM
+143 GWGWDDGAWKEQM
-156 TAIGP
+156 TAISE
-161 ELSAVSPDNPVWFAG
+161 ELSAVSPDNPVWLAG

-188 LEKAG
+188 LEMAG
-193 ITKDTPDPEGGQ
+193 ITKDTPDPEGGN
-205 IYKAPGTGEPTG
+205 IYRDPGTGAPTG
-217 VLANAAQGLV
+217 ILANAAQGMV
-227 TRLMP
+227 TRLIP
-232 DLKIEQR
+232 PLTIEQR
-239 EKAFEI
+239 EKAFRM

-255 TSVHDARISRKDLD
+255 TSVHDARITSKDLD
-269 ALQSLRAKKNLK
+269 ALRSLKAKNELK

-306 DADNWLTIRCI
+306 DPYNWLTIRCI

-344 VATTSQ
+344 VTTTSQ
-350 EEIESLTKRSLQAG
+350 EEIEKLTIRSLQAG

-374 RSNRVT
+374 RSNRIT
-380 LDAYEASIKAVPGA
+380 LDAYEAALRAVPGA

-420 ITSMQPP
+420 IASMQPP

-432 MPWAEDRVG
+432 MPWAEERVG
-441 PERIKG
+441 PQRVNG

-482 TRQTPEGK
+482 TRQTPDGK

-501 TRKEVLYAYTV
+501 TRGEVLHAYTV
-512 EAAYSGFEEHIKGQ
+512 ESAYSGFEEHIKGQ

-533 DFIVI
+533 DFIVL
-538 SDNILTIPSTALL
+538 SDKILIIPSKALL
-551 SLEVERTYV
+551 SLKVERTYV
-560 GGQLVYS
+560 GGRLVYS
-567 RDTDRQQHTGWAKPP
+567 MKAER
-582 SQYPGQTN
+582 
-590 DSRRFADSAAKGFR
+590 
-604 SVSARR
+604 
-610 KTSSPTR
+610 

>member
-1 MERRLFDMKKPRQ
+1 
-14 KKTLLLLLYAATL
+14 
-27 CFVSCS
+27 
-33 KTPRADRIFTN
+33 
-44 GHIITMNE
+44 
-52 DMPEA
+52 
-57 EAFASEEGFIIAVGT
+57 
-72 NTAIRKAYPLAEEV
+72 V
-86 DLGGKNVMPGII
+86 DLDGKDVMPGII

-104 LNLGRIKMRVDLQGI
+104 LSLGRSEMRIDLQGVN
-119 DDPGE
+119 DPRE
-124 VVQKL
+124 VVKKL
-129 KERVAETA
+129 RERVAKTT

-143 GWGWDDGVWKEQM
+143 GWGWDDGAWKEQM
-156 TAIGP
+156 TAISH

-188 LEKAG
+188 LEMAG
-193 ITKDTPDPEGGQ
+193 ITKDTPDPEGGK
-205 IYKAPGTGEPTG
+205 IYKDSETGAATG
-217 VLANAAQGLV
+217 ILANAAQGIV

-232 DLKIEQR
+232 PLTVEQR
-239 EKAFEI
+239 KKAFEI

-255 TSVHDARISRKDLD
+255 TSVHDARITRKDLD
-269 ALQSLRAKKNLK
+269 ALRSLKTKKRLK

-306 DADNWLTIRCI
+306 DPDNWLTIRCI

-332 LEPYSDAPDVLG
+332 FEPYSDAPDVLG
-344 VATTSQ
+344 VTTTSQ
-350 EEIESLTKRSLQAG
+350 EEIERLTTRSLQAG

-374 RSNRVT
+374 RSNRIT
-380 LDAYEASIKAVPGA
+380 LDAYEASIRAVPGA

-420 ITSMQPP
+420 VTSMQPP

-432 MPWAEDRVG
+432 MPWAQDRVG
-441 PERIKG
+441 AERIKG
-447 AYAWRSFLDAGV
+447 AYAWRSFLNAGV

-482 TRQTPEGK
+482 TRQTPDGK

-501 TRKEVLYAYTV
+501 TREEVLYAYTV
-512 EAAYSGFEEHIKGQ
+512 ESAYSGFEEHIKGQ

-538 SDNILTIPSTALL
+538 SDNILTIPSKDLL
-551 SLEVERTYV
+551 SLKVERTYI
-560 GGQLVYS
+560 GGQLAYS
-567 RDTDRQQHTGWAKPP
+567 RNT
-582 SQYPGQTN
+582 
-590 DSRRFADSAAKGFR
+590 SR
-604 SVSARR
+604 
-610 KTSSPTR
+610 

>member
-1 MERRLFDMKKPRQ
+1 MGKSKLKKILY
-14 KKTLLLLLYAATL
+14 LLLCTAILGL
-27 CFVSCS
+27 VSCTR
-33 KTPRADRIFTN
+33 TPQADRIFTN

-57 EAFASEEGFIIAVGT
+57 EAFAVKKGFIIAVGT
-72 NTAIRKAYPLAEEV
+72 NAEMRDTYPVAEEV
-86 DLGGKNVMPGII
+86 DLEGKDVMPGII

-104 LNLGRIKMRVDLQGI
+104 LNLGRREMRINLQEI
-119 DDPGE
+119 NDPRE
-124 VVQKL
+124 IMQKL
-129 KERVAETA
+129 RESVAETP
-137 PGEWID
+137 PGEWIV
-143 GWGWDDGVWKEQM
+143 GWGWDDGAWKEQM
-156 TAIGP
+156 TAISQ
-161 ELSAVSPDNPVWFAG
+161 ELSSVSPNNPVWFAG

-188 LEKAG
+188 LEMAG
-193 ITKDTPDPEGGQ
+193 LTKDTPDPEGGK
-205 IYKAPGTGEPTG
+205 IYKDSETGEPTG
-217 VLANAAQGLV
+217 ILANAAQGMV

-232 DLKIEQR
+232 PLTVEQR

-255 TSVHDARISRKDLD
+255 TSVHDARITRKDLD
-269 ALQSLRAKKNLK
+269 ALRALKTQKKLR

-293 ELIEPYLQNGPEI
+293 ELIGPYLQNGPEI
-306 DADNWLTIRCI
+306 DPDNWLTIRCI

-332 LEPYSDAPDVLG
+332 FEPYSDAPDVLG
-344 VATTSQ
+344 VTTTSQ
-350 EEIESLTKRSLQAG
+350 EEIEKLTIQSLQAG

-374 RSNRVT
+374 RSNRIT
-380 LDAYEASIKAVPGA
+380 LDAYEASIKAVPEA

-420 ITSMQPP
+420 VTSMQPP

-501 TRKEVLYAYTV
+501 TREEVLHAYTV
-512 EAAYSGFEEHIKGQ
+512 ESAYSGFEEHIKGK
-526 IAPGMLA
+526 IAPGRLA

-538 SDNILTIPSTALL
+538 SDNILTISSKALL
-551 SLEVERTYV
+551 SLKVERTYI

-567 RDTDRQQHTGWAKPP
+567 RNA
-582 SQYPGQTN
+582 
-590 DSRRFADSAAKGFR
+590 SR
-604 SVSARR
+604 
-610 KTSSPTR
+610 